1 MRMALLLSQ
10 KSVETEVLA
19 LAFKKVKGEHK
30 TLEDLKRGDCL
41 ADVYARYG
49 IL

>member
-1 MRMALLLSQ
+1 
-10 KSVETEVLA
+10 LA